1 MNMMQ
6 LSRMLCSLHECW
18 DEIERS
24 RPGMDELFRKLVLPL
39 SLLPPA
45 MILHASGAM
54 GAELLPDTHFGNWV
68 LAAVFFFV
76 AEHFSVPLMAG
87 VIREAAIAKGVSPTL
102 RDAYAVAAIAPV
114 PLWLSSL
121 ALLFGS
127 PWFAIVVA
135 VAGLIGAGVLVHN
148 GVARLLG
155 VEEGVDASDMAVQV
169 ISLGVLAWA
178 VLLLVALAPLLVF

>member
-6 LSRMLCSLHECW
+6 LSRMLYSPHECW

-24 RPGMDELFRKLVLPL
+24 RPGMDEMFRKLVLPL

-45 MILHASGAM
+45 MILYASSAI
-54 GAELLPDTHFGNWV
+54 GAELLPGTQFGNWL

-76 AEHFSVPLMAG
+76 AQHFSVPLMAG
-87 VIREAAIAKGVSPTL
+87 AIREAAIAKGVNPSL
-102 RDAYAVAAIAPV
+102 REAYAVAAIAPV

-127 PWFAIVVA
+127 PWFVITVA
-135 VAGLIGAGVLVHN
+135 VAGLIAAGVLVHH
-148 GVARLLG
+148 GVERLLG
-155 VEEGVDASDMAVQV
+155 VEEAVDATEMAVQV
-169 ISLGVLAWA
+169 ISLGVLAWV
-178 VLLLVALAPLLVF
+178 VLLLVALVPLLVF